1 MRGWAARCICSA
13 MAALL
18 IATTAFVDPAS
29 AEAVSGRSTD
39 GAAVDELASRET
51 TGSPPGS
58 SGDADTASAAS
69 HDRVLRVAFSEV
81 EGISETDGSGVRSGI
96 FYDWLTE
103 ISKYTGWRYEFVDGD
118 IDDLVGKMDEGSI
131 DLVGG
136 MYYREQMADKYDYS
150 RYAIGSNHVL
160 LISRKDNDGIVGF
173 DPQTLDGKTIG
184 VFENAVEKIRRLELY
199 LETNGLNCNVL
210 PLDYASYSR
219 CLENGTADVL
229 LGSDSEMSEGRKVV
243 ANFEGEPYY
252 IAMPKG
258 SDLARDLDEAMT
270 SIYLA
275 DSSFAEELDAKHLP
289 THYQS
294 SIKFSDADLAYVERT
309 REVKV
314 AVVGERYPLYYESDG
329 SNRGIVKDVLDRVT
343 ERSGLEF
350 RIVHAD
356 TYKGAIDLVKRGE
369 ADMVGCFLD
378 DEYVADGE
386 GLAITHCFASLNE
399 VVFRNKLASSQGSVF
414 AQIEGRIGSNGVEAS
429 EVVYYRTYEDC
440 LEAVNS
446 GRADLTSMPVAF
458 AESFFTD
465 QAFNNITPATSEHHE
480 ATLSFAFPKPV
491 DTPLYSVMSKAVNS
505 FSEDELDTIFSRNT
519 MPAFGQQRTIQAVV
533 SENPLLVVALGL
545 VLCLFVGAIVVTAS
559 VAKVRNRMM
568 EMKLEKVEE
577 MGRAKTDFLS
587 RMSHEIRTP
596 MNAIIGLSSVASL
609 SGEATPSIRSSLE
622 KINTSAQFLLS
633 LVNDILDMSKIEND
647 KMKIVTAPLS
657 LRSLAERLES
667 MFCIQAEEKGIVL
680 EARCD
685 ADDVVLGDDVRLQQ
699 VLANL
704 LSNALKFTDPG
715 DGIRLGIGV
724 LVREQD
730 SVRVRFSVKDTGAG
744 IREEDLERIFV
755 SFEQASENRRNAQ
768 GTGLGLAISSNLVR
782 LMGGKLDVQSVLGKG
797 SEFFFILDLPT
808 VDRAVL
814 SDAAASCAAD
824 EASARSLEG
833 TSALLAEDNDLNAEI
848 AVALLE
854 MEGVR
859 VQRAA
864 NGREAV
870 DMFAASEP
878 GSFDFVLM
886 DVKMPVLDGLEA
898 AAEIRR
904 LDRPDAKTT
913 HIIALTANTFQ
924 EDREDAAAAGMDGFV
939 PKPFDA
945 RQLYDA
951 LRSFLPPEK

>member
-13 MAALL
+13 IAVLLAAN
-18 IATTAFVDPAS
+18 IAFVESAS
-29 AEAVSGRSTD
+29 AQAVSGRSGDSLVAEESTSHE
-39 GAAVDELASRET
+39 ATAS
-51 TGSPPGS
+51 PLGS
-58 SGDADTASAAS
+58 SSAGTPGFETS
-69 HDRVLRVAFSEV
+69 DDRVIRVAFAEV
-81 EGISETDGSGVRSGI
+81 EGVSEIDENGVRSGI
-96 FYDWLTE
+96 LYDWLTE
-103 ISKYTGWRYEFVDGD
+103 IAKYTRWRYEFVDGD
-118 IDDLVGKMDEGSI
+118 INELMAMTVAGEI
-131 DLVGG
+131 DLIGG
-136 MYYREQMADKYDYS
+136 MYYRDQIAGDYEYS
-150 RYAIGSNHVL
+150 NYAIGSNHAL
-160 LISRKDNDGIVGF
+160 LIGCEGNGDVVGF
-173 DPQTLDGKTIG
+173 DLQTLNGKTVG
-184 VFENAVEKIRRLELY
+184 AFKSATEKIRLLELF
-199 LETNGLNCNVL
+199 LQLNKIDCEVL
-210 PLDYASYSR
+210 PLEYDAYVS
-219 CLENGTADVL
+219 CLDDGTADVM
-229 LGSDSEMSEGRKVV
+229 LGGDSEIAEGRKVV
-243 ANFEGEPYY
+243 AEFKGESYY
-252 IAMPKG
+252 IAMPEG
-258 SDLARDLDEAMT
+258 SDLKDDLDAAMT

-275 DSSFAEELDAKHLP
+275 DSDFAEELDAKHLP
-289 THYQS
+289 TRYRS
-294 SIKFSDADLAYVERT
+294 PIKFSDADFAYIEQAE
-309 REVKV
+309 EVKV
-314 AVVGERYPLYYESDG
+314 AVIADRYPMYYESDG
-329 SNRGIVKDVLDRVT
+329 RTQGIVRDVLERVS
-343 ERSGLEF
+343 ERSGLKF
-350 RIVHAD
+350 RFVHAS
-356 TYKGAIDLVKRGE
+356 TYQEAIDMVKRGE
-369 ADMVGCFLD
+369 ADIMGCFLD
-378 DEYVADGE
+378 DEYVADGQ
-386 GLAITHCFASLNE
+386 GLAVTDSFASLNE
-399 VVFRNKLASSQGSVF
+399 VVFRSKLTSSQGSVF
-414 AQIEGRIGSNGVEAS
+414 AQIEGREGSGDVDAS

-446 GRADLTSMPVAF
+446 GRADVTGMPVAF
-458 AESFFTD
+458 AEDIFSNK
-465 QAFNNITPATSEHHE
+465 AFSNIMPATSEHRE
-480 ATLSFAFPKPV
+480 ANLALAFPKPV
-491 DTPLYSVMSKAVNS
+491 DAALYSVMSKAVNS
-505 FSEDELDTIFSRNT
+505 LSGDELDTIFSRNT
-519 MPAFGQQRTIQAVV
+519 VPAFGQQRTIQAVV
-533 SENPLLVVALGL
+533 SENPLLAVALGL
-545 VLCLFVGAIVVTAS
+545 VLCLFVGAIVVTVS

-647 KMKIVTAPLS
+647 KMKIVTAPLG

-667 MFCIQAEEKGIVL
+667 MFCIQAEEKGVVL

-715 DGIRLGIGV
+715 DSIRLDIGV

-808 VDRAVL
+808 VDRSVL

-824 EASARSLEG
+824 EASARSLQG

-859 VQRAA
+859 VQRAS

-870 DMFAASEP
+870 DIFSASEP

-898 AAEIRR
+898 AAEIRK
-904 LDRPDAKTT
+904 LDRADAKTT

-951 LRSFLPPEK
+951 LRALLPPEK

>member
-13 MAALL
+13 TAALL
-18 IATTAFVDPAS
+18 IATTAFVGPAS
-29 AEAVSGRSTD
+29 AEEVSGRSAD
-39 GAAVDELASRET
+39 GASVGKSANREAT
-51 TGSPPGS
+51 VSLPRSSGGEGS
-58 SGDADTASAAS
+58 SSEASD
-69 HDRVLRVAFSEV
+69 DRLVRVAFAEV
-81 EGISETDGSGVRSGI
+81 EGISETDGDGVRSGI

-103 ISKYTGWRYEFVDGD
+103 IAKYTGWRYEFVDGA
-118 IDDLVGKMDEGSI
+118 IDDLLEQMGEGDI

-136 MYYREQMADKYDYS
+136 MYYREQIADGYDFS

-160 LISRKDNDGIVGF
+160 LIGREGDDGIVGF
-173 DPQTLDGKTIG
+173 DPHTLDGKTIG
-184 VFENAVEKIRRLELY
+184 AFENASEKIRRLELY
-199 LETNGLNCNVL
+199 LETNGLDCNVL
-210 PLDYASYSR
+210 PLDHASYLK
-219 CLENGTADVL
+219 CLDDGTADVM
-229 LGSDSEMSEGRKVV
+229 LGSDGEMAEGRKVV
-243 ANFEGEPYY
+243 ARFEGEPYY

-258 SDLARDLDEAMT
+258 SDLTDDLDAAMT

-275 DSSFAEELDAKHLP
+275 DSSFAEELDAEHLP
-289 THYQS
+289 TRYQS
-294 SIKFSDADLAYVERT
+294 SIKFSDADLAYVERKE
-309 REVKV
+309 EVKV
-314 AVVGERYPLYYESDG
+314 AVVHERYPLYYQSDG
-329 SNRGIVKDVLDRVT
+329 VNRGIVKDVLERVT

-356 TYKGAIDLVKRGE
+356 TYQEAIDLVKRGE

-378 DEYVADGE
+378 NEYVADDQ
-386 GLAITHCFASLNE
+386 GLAITHSFASLNE
-399 VVFRNKLASSQGSVF
+399 VVFRNKLSSSQGTVF
-414 AQIEGRIGSNGVEAS
+414 AQIEGRNGSNGVDAS

-465 QAFNNITPATSEHHE
+465 QAYSNITPATSEHHE
-480 ATLSFAFPKPV
+480 TNLSLAFSKPV
-491 DTPLYSVMSKAVNS
+491 DTSLYSVMSKAVNS

-519 MPAFGQQRTIQAVV
+519 MPSFGQQRTIQAVV

-545 VLCLFVGAIVVTAS
+545 VLCLFVGAIVVTVS

-609 SGEATPSIRSSLE
+609 SGEATPSICSSLE

-647 KMKIVTAPLS
+647 KMRIVTAPLS

-667 MFCIQAEEKGIVL
+667 MFCIQAEEKGVVL

-715 DGIRLGIGV
+715 DSIRLGIGV

-730 SVRVRFSVKDTGAG
+730 SLRVRFSVKDTGAG

-808 VDRAVL
+808 VDHAVL
-814 SDAAASCAAD
+814 SDAAASCAAA

-833 TSALLAEDNDLNAEI
+833 TYALLAEDNDLNAEI

-859 VQRAA
+859 VQRAS

-870 DMFAASEP
+870 DMFCASEP

-898 AAEIRR
+898 AAEIRM
-904 LDRPDAKTT
+904 LDRADAKTT